1 MIREHALRSNEP
13 LFGWHKGRNVLEQ
26 RFLRFVPVDHELMPE
41 VIRNQP
47 LKHPALKSA
56 TPQLQEVPVL
66 LHDALSSLVLG
77 KPPQTHLREERFI
90 QTGRQGGSRHMRS
103 LERAPH

>member
-56 TPQLQEVPVL
+56 TPQLQEVPVH
-66 LHDALSSLVLG
+66 LHDAL
-77 KPPQTHLREERFI
+77 
-90 QTGRQGGSRHMRS
+90 
-103 LERAPH
+103 